1 MNAIDLSTATS
12 AVSSQVRRGAS
23 RVFLEPVV
31 DLERTRSRP
40 KLVGALIG
48 IIALSAAFISQ
59 NIRMVPSISE
69 ASQEEVTQ
77 GERGAVDTQAREAG
91 AMQVDVATAS

>member
-69 ASQEEVTQ
+69 ASQEVTQ
-77 GERGAVDTQAREAG
+77 GESSGVGTPAREAD